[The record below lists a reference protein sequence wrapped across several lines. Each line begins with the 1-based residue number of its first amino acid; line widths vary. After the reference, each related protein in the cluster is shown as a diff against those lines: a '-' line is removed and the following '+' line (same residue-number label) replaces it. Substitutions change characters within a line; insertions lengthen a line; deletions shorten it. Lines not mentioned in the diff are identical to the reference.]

1 MTEARVRRALLRLYP
16 TRWRARYGDEL
27 DELMRE
33 ASSGRRLP
41 WRIWKN
47 VALAGGR
54 ERLRASGL
62 VGDALPPGERSRA
75 GTLLVLCSWS
85 LFVVAGVSVQKISE
99 HWQGATPSSSRAL
112 PAAALDVLV
121 AAAVVGSAA
130 TLLGI
135 ACALPALRVL
145 LAAGRRHELRRP
157 IRTGFKR
164 RVSGRAVWKPPS
176 ALAAEDSG
184 LPNAR
189 RACSGSPK
197 VWRECAQRSD
207 ARPQSDPGAPNAARC
222 LQSVLGRAAGL
233 TLVAG
238 LATAGLVSWAHG
250 LSARQRNGHD
260 LLYGLGALAW
270 ALLAMA
276 CLAAWTAAAVAAG
289 SRVDLSRRLLR
300 VEAWLG
306 AVAATAM
313 VVMLGATCV
322 WWASLARSA
331 PWFFTGAP
339 AGSHASAV
347 SPGLIG
353 CVLLMVAATAAGLA
367 GSLRAVRAR

>member
-75 GTLLVLCSWS
+75 GTLLVLCAWS

-157 IRTGFKR
+157 IR
-164 RVSGRAVWKPPS
+164 
-176 ALAAEDSG
+176 
-184 LPNAR
+184 
-189 RACSGSPK
+189 
-197 VWRECAQRSD
+197 
-207 ARPQSDPGAPNAARC
+207 
-222 LQSVLGRAAGL
+222 RAAGL

-238 LATAGLVSWAHG
+238 LATVGLVSWAHG

-306 AVAATAM
+306 VVAATAM